1 MDYYCKSHDAIWN
14 TSRLWSHNRRGGAE
28 TIMSDSERGKTIPH
42 EARGQFDQQ
51 NHRGPLGPRW
61 FWIKLPESRVRYR
74 LPEFTID
81 HRRKWDKEQRA
92 IYDLYFDCAL
102 LNHFPDSMN
111 QHII

>member
-1 MDYYCKSHDAIWN
+1 MIMRRKFSKALSEKSF
-14 TSRLWSHNRRGGAE
+14 G
-28 TIMSDSERGKTIPH
+28 DSERGKTIPH